1 MNREDVFVRQIELPR
16 TVKGFVTPND
26 DGTYSVYLNSL
37 CDEETQRRT
46 LEHELRHLDRN
57 HFEREGESVAALE
70 AEADGLPAEEDGKLR
85 TIPLYRSLEDL
96 RRCLEERG
104 VLEKAIE

>member
-1 MNREDVFVRQIELPR
+1 MNREDVFVRQVELPL

-37 CDEETQRRT
+37 YDEETQRRT

-57 HFEREGESVAALE
+57 HFEREDASYETLE
-70 AEADGLPAEEDGKLR
+70 AEADGLLVQTDDSQR

-96 RRCLEERG
+96 RRYLEKRG